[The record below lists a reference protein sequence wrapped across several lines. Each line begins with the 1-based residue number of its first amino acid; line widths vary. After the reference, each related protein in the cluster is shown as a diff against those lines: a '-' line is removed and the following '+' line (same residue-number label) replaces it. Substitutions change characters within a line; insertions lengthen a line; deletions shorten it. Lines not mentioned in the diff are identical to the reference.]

1 MHTGI
6 GPTRTKSRD
15 VTAREA
21 RQHSLQLALHSALVR
36 LTLPSGEGSAVV
48 VQHEL
53 HGARCHR
60 SETSPTHPSVK
71 QLNSIEPKGG
81 SD

>member
-1 MHTGI
+1 MHASV

-15 VTAREA
+15 VTACEA
-21 RQHSLQLALHSALVR
+21 RQHLLQLALHSALVR
-36 LTLPSGEGSAVV
+36 LTLPTREGRAVV

-53 HGARCHR
+53 HGAHCHR

-71 QLNSIEPKGG
+71 QRETTRPDSGT
-81 SD
+81 D

>member
-1 MHTGI
+1 MHARI

-15 VTAREA
+15 MTAHEA
-21 RQHSLQLALHSALVR
+21 RQHSLQLALHSALIR
-36 LTLPSGEGSAVV
+36 LTLPSREGGAVV

-53 HGARCHR
+53 HGTHCHR

-71 QLNSIEPKGG
+71 QRTRVEPRGG